1 MEPVE
6 IKVRPRYWDRTTA
19 IQYAVPGAINTIP
32 AENFSYNK
40 EEIFKFIRRS
50 ADKLWVIN
58 DGTDNLYVR
67 YATEGVESFSD
78 ENVVFP
84 KEYKVYYNVFELR
97 LRSPTAG
104 LPYRVSEFEILPCC
118 KISGP
123 SVPTLLKNGYTS
135 IGSISGGVIISSGT
149 IIRVSLQNI
158 PGNDIVWLGAAGVNS
173 GAGYL
178 LVAGNEK
185 QINIDNL
192 NKVCVYAQTSG
203 EYICYLAE
211 TE

>member
-1 MEPVE
+1 MGGAE
-6 IKVRPRYWDRTTA
+6 IDLKKVA
-19 IQYAVPGAINTIP
+19 GAVSTSVSGNI
-32 AENFSYNK
+32 
-40 EEIFKFIRRS
+40 
-50 ADKLWVIN
+50 VQ
-58 DGTDNLYVR
+58 V
-67 YATEGVESFSD
+67 
-78 ENVVFP
+78 ENVSGQVL
-84 KEYKVYYNVFELR
+84 NV
-97 LRSPTAG
+97 SVSG
-104 LPYRVSEFEILPCC
+104 LS
-118 KISGP
+118 
-123 SVPTLLKNGYTS
+123 SVPTLLRNGYTS

-158 PGNDIVWLGAAGVNS
+158 PGNDIVWLGATGVNS
-173 GAGYL
+173 GTGYL